1 MHGDLPFSPLNP
13 LSKFLSQQL
22 TESKST
28 TMKFLFAGLF
38 LFTFSFVKA
47 QNRTETS
54 VNYQHAVGVKIF
66 DGGGISYKQFLNG
79 NNAAEVIG
87 YFYSKGFRLTGLY
100 EIHNDIG
107 SAAGLKW
114 YYGGG
119 AHMGFY
125 KSLNGHNRSTVL
137 GADGVIG
144 LDYKINSAPINI
156 SLDWQP
162 SFEFA
167 SGIGF
172 NGSWGGLGIR
182 YTF

>member
-1 MHGDLPFSPLNP
+1 MKGRLPFRLIKPGHQTIVSAT
-13 LSKFLSQQL
+13 KE
-22 TESKST
+22 TKST
-28 TMKFLFAGLF
+28 DMKFLFVGLL
-38 LFTFSFVKA
+38 LFTFSIVKA
-47 QNRTETS
+47 QNKTETS
-54 VNYQHAVGVKIF
+54 SNYQHAVGVKIF
-66 DGGGISYKQFLNG
+66 DGGGFSYKQFLNG
-79 NNAAEVIG
+79 NNAAEIIG
-87 YFYSKGFRLTGLY
+87 YFYTKGFRLTGLY
-100 EIHNDIG
+100 EIHNDI
-107 SAAGLKW
+107 SSTAGLKW
-114 YYGGG
+114 YYGVG

-125 KSLNGHNRSTVL
+125 KSLNGHDRSTVL

-167 SGIGF
+167 SGFGF